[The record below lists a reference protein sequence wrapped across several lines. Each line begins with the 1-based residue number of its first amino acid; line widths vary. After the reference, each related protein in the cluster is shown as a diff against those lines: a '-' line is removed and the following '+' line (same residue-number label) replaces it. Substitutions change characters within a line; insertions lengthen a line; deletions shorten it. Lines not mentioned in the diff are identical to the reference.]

1 MENEIVELVNQGI
14 LKWDSGF
21 FFLTEAEDII
31 KSYKC
36 EITVQSNEN
45 ELIKMKET
53 INVFGYDCDDVQ
65 LEVEE
70 NKIIYV
76 HVRFLQKKEFDQF
89 VLALFNTRKAE
100 IAFFEDKVGP
110 IAIFRYHKIRIQIGP
125 EKYCVNYFFEI

>member
-31 KSYKC
+31 KSYKYD
-36 EITVQSNEN
+36 ITVQSNGN

-110 IAIFRYHKIRIQIGP
+110 IAIFRYKKIRIQIGP